1 MSPVAS
7 HKITLGQ
14 GGEQH
19 DAADAL
25 LASFLVKRFEGKVA
39 IVTGPV
45 RASVG
50 ARPGVWPPRGIRRR
64 ARRHG

>member
-25 LASFLVKRFEGKVA
+25 LASFLVKRFEGK
-39 IVTGPV
+39 
-45 RASVG
+45 
-50 ARPGVWPPRGIRRR
+50 WPS
-64 ARRHG
+64 